1 MARQVYI
8 TNQNL
13 NNLSK
18 DEIEKSWKGLSD
30 EQRKVFKFFKRYLS
44 EEWTI
49 FIKPYLNSLEP
60 DFILLND
67 ERGVVIVKIGTKNSE
82 DNSESIESEN
92 LIEAEIDESFDEPL
106 KEAPEIRHL
115 DLIDKEI
122 RNVFCP
128 SGYNT
133 NFRTSRARLGDFQ
146 GTERPNS
153 FFKDFNKRV
162 FLPFTTCIIAS
173 PNLTKT
179 EIEKEFPYLGRKA
192 ASGRKYWRY
201 LHKEMFLPSYKP
213 NEEFKSVIEEVI
225 PSLGFKEGL
234 RKKTLKKIADELRLW
249 LLPDKEIL
257 NPENNPYAF
266 QLLTEFKLDLDQEV
280 DAKTRTKTG
289 LRKIRGAAG
298 SGKTLTLAYRAIELL
313 IENKKTLFITK
324 NRSLI
329 PYILSCVFRVLKF
342 HKTFFLTKK
351 RGQIKYDHFYSFI
364 DKVEQALG
372 VEGSMRYLHVFRSK
386 LSEEKLSEEKQREKE
401 KDWGK
406 RFRKLIL
413 EVKKQNPDIFEP
425 LIFDSI
431 LVDELQDWNKHEWL
445 IVKEFLSENSEM
457 VAAGDSTQDLYSSD
471 ASRDFKDLK
480 GYGLPAK
487 WLDLRTTHRLPK
499 KYSKFMSKFLE
510 EFLPHKEVLH
520 PQRTSLDLNLEET
533 SFKWTQVEDFYE
545 SQKKCIEIIK
555 EYKRTNRLNRLLFL
569 ADSNISGTMTLFNL
583 IEQKILTFDELIH
596 TFPFEIRGLMQYQK
610 QYPKNPIK
618 NWELQD
624 WNETLLEMDYFR
636 KKNRSGFFIH
646 QNGFKASTTHHFK
659 GLESSEILFEIAPP
673 DEKEKD
679 DLEKYFSRIYTGLT
693 RLSKGIEIQ
702 ESGVAHSCIQVVC
715 SEPMFLE
722 YSKSWKDLE
731 IDKLL
736 DF

>member
-8 TNQNL
+8 KNQNL
-13 NNLSK
+13 NDLS
-18 DEIEKSWKGLSD
+18 DETLDKSWKGLSD
-30 EQRKVFKFFKRYLS
+30 DQRKIFKFFKRYLS

-67 ERGVVIVKIGTKNSE
+67 ERGVVIVKIGLKNSE
-82 DNSESIESEN
+82 DNSDLIESED
-92 LIEAEIDESFDEPL
+92 LIDAEIDESFDEPL

-128 SGYNT
+128 SGYNVR
-133 NFRTSRARLGDFQ
+133 FRIKARPGNFQ
-146 GTERPNS
+146 GAERPNS
-153 FFKDFNKRV
+153 FFKDFHKRV

-192 ASGRKYWRY
+192 TSGRKYWRY

-213 NEEFKSVIEEVI
+213 DKEFKSVIEEVI
-225 PSLGFKEGL
+225 PSLGFKDGL
-234 RKKTLKKIADELRLW
+234 RKKTLKKIADELRMW

-266 QLLTEFKLDLDQEV
+266 ELLTEFKLDLDQEV
-280 DAKTRTKTG
+280 AAKTRTKTG

-364 DKVEQALG
+364 SQVEQTLG
-372 VEGSMRYLHVFRSK
+372 VEGKMRYFHVFSSK
-386 LSEEKLSEEKQREKE
+386 KDSEKSETQKEKE
-401 KDWGK
+401 RKWGK
-406 RFRKLIL
+406 GFRELIL

-471 ASRDFKDLK
+471 ASRDFQDLK

-499 KYSKFMSKFLE
+499 KYAKFMSKFLE

-520 PQRTSLDLNLEET
+520 PQRTSLDLDLEET
-533 SFKWTQVEDFYE
+533 SFRWTQVKDFYE
-545 SQKKCIEIIK
+545 SQKKCVEIIK

-569 ADSNISGTMTLFNL
+569 ADSSISGTMTLINL
-583 IEQKILTFDELIH
+583 VEQKILTFDELIH
-596 TFPFEIRGLMQYQK
+596 TFPFEIRGLMAYQK
-610 QYPKNPIK
+610 QNPTKPIK
-618 NWELQD
+618 DWGLQE
-624 WNETLLEMDYFR
+624 WNETELEMDYFR

-646 QNGFKASTTHHFK
+646 KNGFKASTTHHFK

-673 DEKEKD
+673 DKKEKNNLD
-679 DLEKYFSRIYTGLT
+679 KYFSRIYTGLT

-702 ESGVAHSCIQVVC
+702 ESGVAHSSIQVVC

-722 YSKSWKDLE
+722 YAKSWKDLANE
-731 IDKLL
+731 ELP